1 MTSVFVFLCAHCC
14 FFIVLKV
21 TLYEIYCAVCLVSQL
36 CLTLCD
42 SRDCNPPGSS
52 VHGDSPGKS
61 TRVGCHALLQEVFPT
76 LGLNPD
82 LPHCR
87 WILYCLSHQGS
98 PRILGC
104 HALLQGIFP
113 TQHLHPDI
121 PHCRWIL
128 YCLSHQG
135 SLKILEWVAYPFF
148 RGSSLPRNWTGVSC
162 IAHGFFTS
170 WATREAQRT
179 LSLNQN
185 NKYNRYSW
193 IRICDEALLLEEK
206 RQFLKCVNYVL
217 KILSKDYRN
226 LSSKQNPLIIFF
238 QRYFCLLCIPL
249 LSSLWIFHAPWHA

>member
-98 PRILGC
+98 PRI
-104 HALLQGIFP
+104 
-113 TQHLHPDI
+113 
-121 PHCRWIL
+121 R
-128 YCLSHQG
+128 
-135 SLKILEWVAYPFF
+135 EWVAYPFF
-148 RGSSLPRNWTGVSC
+148 RDLHDPGIEPGSLALQADSLPAELPGKPNSC
-162 IAHGFFTS
+162 
-170 WATREAQRT
+170 
-179 LSLNQN
+179 
-185 NKYNRYSW
+185 
-193 IRICDEALLLEEK
+193 
-206 RQFLKCVNYVL
+206 
-217 KILSKDYRN
+217 
-226 LSSKQNPLIIFF
+226 
-238 QRYFCLLCIPL
+238 
-249 LSSLWIFHAPWHA
+249 

>member
-98 PRILGC
+98 PRIL
-104 HALLQGIFP
+104 
-113 TQHLHPDI
+113 
-121 PHCRWIL
+121 
-128 YCLSHQG
+128 
-135 SLKILEWVAYPFF
+135 EWVAYPFS
-148 RGSSLPRNWTGVSC
+148 RESSQSMNWTGIFC
-162 IAHGFFTS
+162 IAGGFFTS
-170 WATREAQRT
+170 LATREDHET
-179 LSLNQN
+179 YYFNCIWLDS
-185 NKYNRYSW
+185 S
-193 IRICDEALLLEEK
+193 EALNT
-206 RQFLKCVNYVL
+206 FT
-217 KILSKDYRN
+217 
-226 LSSKQNPLIIFF
+226 
-238 QRYFCLLCIPL
+238 LLCNSQPHP
-249 LSSLWIFHAPWHA
+249 SLEFFPFLNCVWLA

>member
-1 MTSVFVFLCAHCC
+1 MFLFACLFVFLCVHCC

-98 PRILGC
+98 PRIL
-104 HALLQGIFP
+104 
-113 TQHLHPDI
+113 
-121 PHCRWIL
+121 
-128 YCLSHQG
+128 
-135 SLKILEWVAYPFF
+135 EWVAYPFS
-148 RGSSLPRNWTGVSC
+148 RESSQSMNWTGIFC
-162 IAHGFFTS
+162 IAGGFFTS
-170 WATREAQRT
+170 LATREALYTLIPQYKIKSFLKEKTET
-179 LSLNQN
+179 LSQ
-185 NKYNRYSW
+185 
-193 IRICDEALLLEEK
+193 LL
-206 RQFLKCVNYVL
+206 VA
-217 KILSKDYRN
+217 
-226 LSSKQNPLIIFF
+226 
-238 QRYFCLLCIPL
+238 CLLKQV
-249 LSSLWIFHAPWHA
+249 